1 MNVHLILPMNLQQQ
15 TTAQTCD
22 VCPGKNGKIAVFV
35 CIKDYTKH
43 VATKSHKER
52 VLAHKVEHR
61 RRGVLDKLDED
72 LATKP
77 KAITMEVSQNL
88 KICVLIRIYFKI
100 ISIISLCLSNDM
112 KYSHVKKLCD

>member
-1 MNVHLILPMNLQQQ
+1 MNVHVIIPTNLQQH

-22 VCPGKNGKIAVFV
+22 FCPGKNGKIAVFV
-35 CIKDYTKH
+35 CAKDYTKH
-43 VATKSHKER
+43 IATKSHKER

-77 KAITMEVSQNL
+77 KAITMEVRQLMEMLNFL
-88 KICVLIRIYFKI
+88 
-100 ISIISLCLSNDM
+100 
-112 KYSHVKKLCD
+112 